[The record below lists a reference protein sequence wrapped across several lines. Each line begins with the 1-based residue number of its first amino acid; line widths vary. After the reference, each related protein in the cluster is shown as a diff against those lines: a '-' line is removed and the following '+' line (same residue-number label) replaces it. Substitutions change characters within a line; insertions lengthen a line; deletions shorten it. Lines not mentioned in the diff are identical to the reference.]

1 MYETYSKVIEVIVN
15 KPPQISLSYRKM
27 TKDAIWTPDQ
37 ILQNQI
43 PVYENSLSMINDELS
58 SLAFVCVVY
67 SNPISFVTIQ
77 DSCFLLIRF
86 NLRWR

>member
-1 MYETYSKVIEVIVN
+1 MLKVIEVIVN

-27 TKDAIWTPDQ
+27 TKDAVQTPDNQ

-43 PVYENSLSMINDELS
+43 PVYEKSLSMINDELS

-77 DSCFLLIRF
+77 ASF
-86 NLRWR
+86 

>member
-1 MYETYSKVIEVIVN
+1 MIK
-15 KPPQISLSYRKM
+15 
-27 TKDAIWTPDQ
+27 PDQ

-43 PVYENSLSMINDELS
+43 PVYEKSLNMINDDIA

-77 DSCFLLIRF
+77 EFTVLH
-86 NLRWR
+86 

>member
-1 MYETYSKVIEVIVN
+1 MSTTAMIK
-15 KPPQISLSYRKM
+15 
-27 TKDAIWTPDQ
+27 PDQ

-43 PVYENSLSMINDELS
+43 PVYEKSLNMINDDIA

-77 DSCFLLIRF
+77 EFTVLH
-86 NLRWR
+86 

>member
-1 MYETYSKVIEVIVN
+1 MYETKLKVIEVIVN

-27 TKDAIWTPDQ
+27 TKDAVQTPDNQ

-77 DSCFLLIRF
+77 ASF
-86 NLRWR
+86 